1 MAGRAQAPPDAPP
14 PEVPLDPVPP
24 VIPEVIPVSAGFTAQ
39 SLLIASG
46 ALALILVLALILFSR
61 RKSKSRGNALLL
73 TGPMDAGK
81 TVIFSRLAYTQTL
94 PTHTS
99 LQANSSIVSLSPSKN
114 VRVVDI
120 PGHPR
125 IRGQFAEH
133 LTDAKVLAF
142 VVDSNTISR
151 NGAAVAE
158 HLHLILHAVTSF
170 PPSQTPPQL
179 LILCNKADLLG
190 KSTGS
195 SPSTLAI
202 NRVRTILERELE
214 KRRVSTAGG
223 VAVEGL
229 GEDEKDGGEGQGEM
243 GGLECGTDGNAPFR
257 FEEWEGG
264 DVVFLGSSAKEKKSG
279 TDEKVGDEVDGLAE
293 LRDWLEENL

>member
-1 MAGRAQAPPDAPP
+1 
-14 PEVPLDPVPP
+14 
-24 VIPEVIPVSAGFTAQ
+24 
-39 SLLIASG
+39 
-46 ALALILVLALILFSR
+46 
-61 RKSKSRGNALLL
+61 
-73 TGPMDAGK
+73 MDSGK
-81 TVIFSRLAYTQTL
+81 TAIFSRLAYTHSL
-94 PTHTS
+94 PTLTS
-99 LQANSSIVSLSPSKN
+99 LQTNSSTISLSPSKN
-114 VRVVDI
+114 VRVVDV

-125 IRGQFAEH
+125 IRGQCTEH
-133 LTDAKVLAF
+133 LGDAKVLAF

-158 HLHLILHAVTSF
+158 HLHTILHSLTSL

-179 LILCNKADLLG
+179 LILCNKADMLG
-190 KSTGS
+190 KNSTGS
-195 SPSTLAI
+195 STSTLAI

-229 GEDEKDGGEGQGEM
+229 GEDEKDGREGQGEM

-264 DVVFLGSSAKEKKSG
+264 EVMFLGTSAKPVEGGDEKKDA
-279 TDEKVGDEVDGLAE
+279 DEKSEAEDGGLAE
-293 LRDWLEENL
+293 LKDWLEENM